1 MLTTR
6 RTGLA
11 ALLAVA
17 LAAAGGGLLTAAE
30 EKDKSDKD
38 LLQGTW
44 NAVSGERGGEKLNE
58 NQLKNWEKMVFADD
72 KFTREG
78 NEKKEGTFV
87 IDPKKEPKEIDL
99 NLTVKGQAATWSG
112 IYELKGTTLKLCLK
126 PGGRPTEFDSKGGV
140 LLVFEKQK

>member
-1 MLTTR
+1 MLTTKR
-6 RTGLA
+6 MGLA
-11 ALLAVA
+11 AV
-17 LAAAGGGLLTAAE
+17 LAAVCGSLLTAAE
-30 EKDKSDKD
+30 DKDKSDKD

-44 NAVSGERGGEKLNE
+44 NAVSGERDGEKLNE
-58 NQLKNWEKMVFADD
+58 NQLKNWQQMVFKDD

-87 IDPKKEPKEIDL
+87 LDPKKEPKEIDL
-99 NLTVKGQAATWSG
+99 NLTVKGQAATWPG

-126 PGGRPTEFDSKGGV
+126 PGGRPTVFDSKGGF

>member
-1 MLTTR
+1 MLMTR

-11 ALLAVA
+11 ALVAVA
-17 LAAAGGGLLTAAE
+17 LAAAGGGVLTAAE
-30 EKDKSDKD
+30 EKDKSDKE

-44 NAVSGERGGEKLNE
+44 NAVSGERDGEKLNE

-87 IDPKKEPKEIDL
+87 LDPKKEPKEIDL
-99 NLTVKGQAATWSG
+99 NTTVKGQAATWYG
-112 IYELKGTTLKLCLK
+112 IYELKGTTLKLTLK
-126 PGGRPTEFDSKGGV
+126 GERPTEFNSKGGI
-140 LLVFEKQK
+140 LIVFEKQK